1 MEQVTGRPRVAK
13 AYAWLIS
20 LAALVVV
27 VQGFLFAAF
36 YSEAEKASLR
46 RSDNAIQLKTL
57 YVETGPFYQPLE
69 FFREFFLSCFKFFKP
84 PSLTFGSYPRNP

>member
-27 VQGFLFAAF
+27 VQGSCLLP
-36 YSEAEKASLR
+36 SIPRLKKASLMPTQQWR
-46 RSDNAIQLKTL
+46 I
-57 YVETGPFYQPLE
+57 
-69 FFREFFLSCFKFFKP
+69 FLFW
-84 PSLTFGSYPRNP
+84 LWL